1 MRPQLI
7 PNLAF
12 FAFLLISLALSTI
25 YFGNIGLTD
34 AWIHLNENQIMYLY
48 STSAQVLAAVY
59 GLTLAGYIFFRGE
72 LNREAQ
78 DDATRVE
85 VIEQLE
91 TRYFQQLAMI
101 TALMLGTIVV
111 VNLVI
116 AYENSPDLIMLTAL
130 MNLGQSLFSISFI
143 AIAFF
148 IVDIVLPGNIKAAS
162 KTLQLKLDPKHDE
175 PDGQGSLKEFVNTY
189 DAIENMLTLA
199 LSSLEVPPAES
210 NSSRRMSSTKVADL
224 LCRRGVIPRELFKKL
239 HNLFALRH
247 AIMHGADPTVS
258 ESMVTQSKTI
268 FKELSSS
275 LSIAKSYQQ
284 KKV

>member
-12 FAFLLISLALSTI
+12 FAFLLISLALSTF
-25 YFGNIGLTD
+25 YFGNVGLTD

-78 DDATRVE
+78 DDATRLE
-85 VIEQLE
+85 VIERLE

-101 TALMLGTIVV
+101 TALMLSTILVAS
-111 VNLVI
+111 LVI
-116 AYENSPDLIMLTAL
+116 AYGSSPDLSMLTVL
-130 MNLGQSLFSISFI
+130 MNLGQSLFAVSFI

-162 KTLQLKLDPKHDE
+162 KILQFKLDPKHDE

-189 DAIENMLTLA
+189 DAIEDMLTLA
-199 LSSLEVPPAES
+199 LSGLEVPSIES
-210 NSSRRMSSTKVADL
+210 NASRRMSSTKVADL
-224 LCRRGVIPRELFKKL
+224 LCRRGVIPRELFKRL
-239 HNLFALRH
+239 QNLFALRH

-258 ESMVTQSKTI
+258 KAMVAQSRAI
-268 FKELSSS
+268 FEELSSS
-275 LSIAKSYQQ
+275 LSKANGY
-284 KKV
+284 